1 MDLTAS
7 YRSVVPQDVLDRYA
21 WLETRN
27 AAAILSSTNPD
38 AFDDIVEVLRGF
50 HLRSTDLTSA
60 GGQRSDL
67 ARRLDTAFREHGWR
81 EGRVDLH
88 VKLLLRLMP
97 YRDAGERQATEHESE
112 TKNEGYKVDNV
123 LERVALDVEWNAKD
137 GNLDRDLSA
146 YRALYDA
153 GFIDCAVII
162 TRTMDD
168 LRELATRLSIAIGM
182 TPEAAAR
189 RLGTSTTTNTTKLEP
204 RLQRGDGGG
213 CPVLVAAICERT
225 WEGYT
230 PPTNVSTP

>member
-1 MDLTAS
+1 MDLTTS

-27 AAAILSSTNPD
+27 AATILKSTNPV
-38 AFDDIVEVLRGF
+38 AFEDIVEVLRDF
-50 HLRSTDLTSA
+50 QLLSTDLTSP

-67 ARRLDTAFREHGWR
+67 ARRLDTAFRERGWR
-81 EGRVDLH
+81 EGKVDLR
-88 VKLLLRLMP
+88 VKLLLRLTP
-97 YRDAGERQATEHESE
+97 YRNAGERRATERE
-112 TKNEGYKVDNV
+112 TETTSAGYKVDNV

-137 GNLDRDLSA
+137 GNLDRDLAA

-153 GFIDCAVII
+153 GFIDCAVIV

-168 LRELATRLSIAIGM
+168 LRELAARLSLAIGM
-182 TPEAAAR
+182 SPEDAAK

-225 WEGYT
+225 WEDHPPLPSAPT
-230 PPTNVSTP
+230 P